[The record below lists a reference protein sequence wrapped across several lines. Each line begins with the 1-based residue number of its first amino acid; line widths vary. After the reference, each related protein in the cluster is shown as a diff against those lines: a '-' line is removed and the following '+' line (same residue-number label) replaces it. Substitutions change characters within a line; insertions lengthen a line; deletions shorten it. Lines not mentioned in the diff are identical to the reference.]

1 MNPDFK
7 FRSGKY
13 EGKTYAWVKENNP
26 RYISWVK
33 ENQPKMLIERSAP
46 KKEVKVVDVKGGDK
60 EPFKMPLNENFY
72 DDPPEEECIP
82 YMLDHKEQYKEQLE
96 KFKKHNKTRY
106 RLIKEEHEN
115 G

>member
-1 MNPDFK
+1 MIPNSMIPPYMRRWNFWIENCNAP
-7 FRSGKY
+7 KY
-13 EGKTYAWVKENNP
+13 
-26 RYISWVK
+26 
-33 ENQPKMLIERSAP
+33 P

-60 EPFKMPLNENFY
+60 EPFKMPLNETFY

-96 KFKKHNKTRY
+96 HFKKHNKTRY
-106 RLIKEEHEN
+106 RLIKEQHEN